1 MWCPIVFFIFEV
13 WSESSDSP
21 FLTNPVQRAENTQPL
36 NKNKSDSQGAATGW
50 MKVEHTII

>member
-36 NKNKSDSQGAATGW
+36 NKNKSDSQGTATGW
-50 MKVEHTII
+50 IKVQRTII